1 MMQRAMRE
9 KSRAKTAPCS
19 RQRKKSAQT
28 KKKHRAMQPAKEKDE
43 LKTCKLGSGGPNQSN
58 TKTYHIYFTS

>member
-1 MMQRAMRE
+1 MQQ
-9 KSRAKTAPCS
+9 AK
-19 RQRKKSAQT
+19 KKKRSDE
-28 KKKHRAMQPAKEKDE
+28 KKHRAMQPAKEKDE